1 MVRHTFA
8 YHPGATFCAG
18 DTREF
23 NLENTL
29 SAVTIPQFQDLPEP
43 GTPPP
48 RYFRPKANP
57 MTRREDSIEVPY
69 GWVIVFAS
77 LALHSIGL
85 GAPNILFVALKP
97 IAADLGALRTVPS
110 VAYSLLMIGT
120 GVGGIAM
127 GLWMDKR
134 GVRYPV
140 LFGAVMI
147 GLGALLAGQSEGKW
161 GLYLANGVLIGL
173 FGKAAM
179 IAPLVANATRWFDRR
194 RGLAI
199 AIISSGQGVAGAI
212 WPPVI
217 RYFTEI
223 TDWRETYF
231 YYGLFVF
238 ATMVP
243 LALLLRSKPK
253 PVAAAQSTEP
263 AGKNAILG
271 MSPNGVHVILC
282 LATVGCCAGMAM
294 PIVHLVSHA
303 TDLGFVRA
311 RAAELLSVLFATAFF
326 SRIAFGML
334 ADRIG
339 GVRTLLI
346 GSSCQAIMLTA
357 FAVIESHT
365 GLYIAA
371 FLFGLGFAGIMPCY
385 PLIIRTL
392 FPVTEL
398 GWRIGWQYLF
408 AAIGM
413 ALGGW
418 LGGAI
423 FDATGS
429 YTYAFLTGTGFNL
442 MNLGLIAF
450 IYVSQLRFDGS
461 RQPA

>member
-1 MVRHTFA
+1 
-8 YHPGATFCAG
+8 
-18 DTREF
+18 
-23 NLENTL
+23 
-29 SAVTIPQFQDLPEP
+29 
-43 GTPPP
+43 
-48 RYFRPKANP
+48 

-85 GAPNILFVALKP
+85 GAPNILFIALKP
-97 IAADLGALRTVPS
+97 IATDLGTLRAVPS
-110 VAYSLLMIGT
+110 FAYSLLMIGT
-120 GVGGIAM
+120 GAGGIVM
-127 GLWMDKR
+127 GLWMDRR
-134 GVRYPV
+134 GIVYPV
-140 LFGAVMI
+140 LFGSTMI
-147 GLGALLAGQSEGKW
+147 GLGALLASQSDGKW
-161 GLYLANGVLIGL
+161 GLYLANGLLIGL
-173 FGKAAM
+173 FGKAAI

-212 WPPVI
+212 WPPVL
-217 RYFTEI
+217 RYFTDL

-231 YYGLFVF
+231 YYGIFVF

-253 PVAAAQSTEP
+253 PVAAAKPNVVGDGIE
-263 AGKNAILG
+263 ILG
-271 MSPNGVHVILC
+271 MSPNMVHVILC
-282 LATVGCCAGMAM
+282 LATIGCCAGMAM

-326 SRIAFGML
+326 SRIAFGMI

-339 GVRTLLI
+339 GVRTMLI

-357 FAVIESHT
+357 FAFVESHT
-365 GLYIAA
+365 GLYICA

-429 YTYAFLTGTGFNL
+429 YAYAFLTGVGFNL
-442 MNLGLIAF
+442 MNFGLIAF
-450 IYVSQLRFDGS
+450 IFVSQMRIGEQ
-461 RQPA
+461 RQTA

>member
-1 MVRHTFA
+1 
-8 YHPGATFCAG
+8 
-18 DTREF
+18 
-23 NLENTL
+23 
-29 SAVTIPQFQDLPEP
+29 
-43 GTPPP
+43 
-48 RYFRPKANP
+48 

-97 IAADLGALRTVPS
+97 IAADLGSLRSVPS
-110 VAYSLLMIGT
+110 FAYSVLMIGT
-120 GVGGIAM
+120 GIGGIFM

-140 LFGAVMI
+140 LFGCSMI
-147 GLGALLAGQSEGKW
+147 GLGALLASQSDGKW
-161 GLYLANGVLIGL
+161 SLYLANGLLIGL
-173 FGKAAM
+173 FGKAAI

-199 AIISSGQGVAGAI
+199 AIISSGQGVAGAF
-212 WPPVI
+212 WPPVL
-217 RYFTEI
+217 RYFTDL

-231 YYGLFVF
+231 YYGIFVF

-253 PVAAAQSTEP
+253 PVTPAQMQS
-263 AGKNAILG
+263 AGGNSSVLG
-271 MSPNGVHVILC
+271 MSPNLVHGMLC
-282 LATVGCCAGMAM
+282 LATIGCCAGMAM

-303 TDLGFVRA
+303 TDLGFIRS

-326 SRIAFGML
+326 SRLAFGML

-339 GVRTLLI
+339 GVRTMLI

-357 FAVIESHT
+357 FAFVESHT
-365 GLYIAA
+365 GLYICA

-398 GWRIGWQYLF
+398 GWRIGWQYMF
-408 AAIGM
+408 AAVGM

-423 FDATGS
+423 FDVTGS
-429 YTYAFLTGTGFNL
+429 YSYAFLTGVGFNL

-450 IYVSQLRFDGS
+450 IFAIQLRNDNAP
-461 RQPA
+461 QAA